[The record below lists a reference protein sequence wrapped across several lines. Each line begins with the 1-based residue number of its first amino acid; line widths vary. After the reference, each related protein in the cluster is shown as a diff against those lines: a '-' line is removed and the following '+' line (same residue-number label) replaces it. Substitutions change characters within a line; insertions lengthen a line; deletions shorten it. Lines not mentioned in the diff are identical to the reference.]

1 MSFSDLI
8 DLLSPLFPLRLTHG
22 VHQFNVKNTHLQLM
36 GDDHMLTAMVT
47 PGALFAT
54 HLRSAGGGGLLV
66 AFKSDAPE
74 CVGIS
79 GFDGEQSLM
88 FRGINTSDDA
98 PLLLKTLILI
108 IDFEDRLS
116 EMVCDLWEKFADP
129 RWSITIQP
137 TSTLDIEH
145 ECGSISLTHVEDCV
159 YVSAYPLVGIYDRFI
174 AWSGLPTF
182 DGLRSGTLMLGDAVF
197 VGAKDGVALSFAYRF
212 PDDEDEI
219 RGVMAALVWIFRA
232 HLEKY

>member
-1 MSFSDLI
+1 MTFSDI
-8 DLLSPLFPLRLTHG
+8 VHLLSSSFPLQITHG

-54 HLRSAGGGGLLV
+54 HLRSAGGGDLLV

-79 GFDGEQSLM
+79 GFDGGQSII
-88 FRGINTSDDA
+88 FRGINTFDDA
-98 PLLLKTLILI
+98 PLLLKTLLLI
-108 IDFEDRLS
+108 IDFEDHLS
-116 EMVCDLWEKFADP
+116 EMVCDLWDKFADP
-129 RWSITIQP
+129 LWSITIQP
-137 TSTLDIEH
+137 TSALVIDH
-145 ECGSISLTHVEDCV
+145 ECGSISLTHAEDCV
-159 YVSAYPLVGIYDRFI
+159 YVFAYPLVGIYDRYI
-174 AWSGLPTF
+174 AWSGPPTF
-182 DGLRSGTLMLGDAVF
+182 DGLRSGTLMLGDDVF
-197 VGAKDGVALSFAYRF
+197 VGAKDGAALSFAYQF

-232 HLEKY
+232 HLENC